1 MPEKFV
7 SFDVFVLKSREKHI
21 LKSSYLGRGTHV
33 FRSGYACTSVVV
45 RMYFGRGTHV
55 LRSGYDDFMCSLRLS
70 DGFIKSFK
78 STFLRNSYAVDRIS
92 CFTSLEISDEPRHVF
107 GDSRTEKAV

>member
-1 MPEKFV
+1 MSEKFV
-7 SFDVFVLKSREKHI
+7 SFDVFVLKSHEKRI

-33 FRSGYACTSVVV
+33 PRSGG
-45 RMYFGRGTHV
+45 RMPLGRGTHV
-55 LRSGYDDFMCSLRLS
+55 PRSGYDDFMCSLRLS
-70 DGFIKSFK
+70 DGFIKSFE

>member
-7 SFDVFVLKSREKHI
+7 SFDVFVLKSHEKRI

-33 FRSGYACTSVVV
+33 P
-45 RMYFGRGTHV
+45 
-55 LRSGYDDFMCSLRLS
+55 RSGYDDFMCSLRLS

-92 CFTSLEISDEPRHVF
+92 CFTSLEISDKPRHVF